1 MRTST
6 TRPATYNFRFDKLFI
21 GAIIFILILMAGL
34 ITLHS
39 LGIPASHTTIPPI
52 SQSALEAKYGLRVS
66 LIAVTAAG
74 GKVDLRMK
82 MVDSVKAR
90 LLLQDSK
97 NFPSLVTSR
106 GVVLSVP
113 ADEKPEGLEFKDG
126 TDIFLLFPNTRGVL
140 QPGMSVSLMFG
151 ETKLEPIVVK

>member
-1 MRTST
+1 MRSITH
-6 TRPATYNFRFDKLFI
+6 PATYDFRLNKLI
-21 GAIIFILILMAGL
+21 IAAIIFFLVLMVGL
-34 ITLHS
+34 FTLHS
-39 LGIPASHTTIPPI
+39 LRLPAPHATIPPI
-52 SQSALEAKYGLRVS
+52 SQSALEAKYGLRIN

-82 MVDSVKAR
+82 MVDSAKAR

-97 NFPSLVTSR
+97 NFPSLVTQS

-113 ADEKPEGLEFKDG
+113 ADEKPESFEFKDG
-126 TDIFLLFPNTRGVL
+126 TDIFLLFPNARGVL
-140 QPGMSVSLMFG
+140 QPGMSVSLLFG